1 MYDVIIIGAGA
12 SGLMAAATAASKGA
26 RVALLEHKDDIGKKI
41 LATGNGRCNFTNT
54 DMSVNRFHGSK
65 ALIKNGLSQFDHADT
80 IRFFKGLGIPAY
92 DNAGY
97 IYPNSRQAASVVAAF
112 RMELMRLHVD
122 VKTGVNITEIKP
134 GRITAK
140 DTKTAAYKASKK
152 KADDR
157 TCYCIQTDKGIFV
170 SKKLI
175 IACGLTA
182 SSKLGSNGSL
192 FRHIEALG
200 HHIQN
205 PLPALC
211 GFSCDGLNFKKI
223 TGVRCDAT
231 VASVIDG
238 QMTEQNTGELQ
249 LADYGISGIPVFQI
263 SSLMSRAID
272 KGQRVEVI
280 IDFLPTFSDD
290 ELYGYIRDRSSKTT
304 DNRSLNAMLN
314 GLLNNKLLL
323 ELIHKSG
330 VSPDKKGRLLTED
343 DCESLTRSIKH
354 TAVSVRKPRGVEF
367 AQVCAGGIYTKEID
381 VRTLESKIHPGLYF
395 CGELLDVDGIC
406 GGYNLQ
412 WAWTSGYIAGEMQ

>member
-12 SGLMAAATAASKGA
+12 SGLMAAAAAASKGA

-54 DMSVNRFHGSK
+54 DMSVNKFHGSK
-65 ALIKNGLSQFDHADT
+65 ALIKNGLSQFNYSDT
-80 IRFFKGLGIPAY
+80 ICFFKELGIPAY

-122 VKTGVNITEIKP
+122 VKTGINITDIKP
-134 GRITAK
+134 
-140 DTKTAAYKASKK
+140 
-152 KADDR
+152 ADDL
-157 TCYCIQTDKGIFV
+157 TGYSIQTDKGSFK
-170 SKKLI
+170 SKRLI

-182 SSKLGSNGSL
+182 SPKLGSDGSL
-192 FRHIEALG
+192 FRQIEALG
-200 HHIQN
+200 HHIQK

-263 SSLMSRAID
+263 SSLISRALD

-280 IDFLPTFSDD
+280 IDFLPAFSDD
-290 ELYGYIRDRSSKTT
+290 ELNGYIKDRSITTT
-304 DNRSLNAMLN
+304 DNRSLNEMLN

-330 VSPDKKGRLLTED
+330 VSPDKKGRLLTDD
-343 DCESLTRSIKH
+343 DCKSLTRSIKH
-354 TAVSVRKPRGVEF
+354 TAVSVKKPRGLEF

>member
-12 SGLMAAATAASKGA
+12 SGLMAAAAAASKGA

-54 DMSVNRFHGSK
+54 GMSVNKFHGSK
-65 ALIKNGLSQFDHADT
+65 ALIKNGLSQFNYSDT

-122 VKTGVNITEIKP
+122 VKTGINITDIKP
-134 GRITAK
+134 
-140 DTKTAAYKASKK
+140 
-152 KADDR
+152 ADDR
-157 TCYCIQTDKGIFV
+157 TGYCIQTDKGSFK
-170 SKKLI
+170 SKRLI

-182 SSKLGSNGSL
+182 SPKLGSDGSL
-192 FRHIEALG
+192 FRQIEALG
-200 HHIQN
+200 HHIQK

-263 SSLMSRAID
+263 SSLMSRALN
-272 KGQRVEVI
+272 KGQKVEVI
-280 IDFLPTFSDD
+280 IDFLPAFSDD
-290 ELYGYIRDRSSKTT
+290 ELNGYIKDRSITTT
-304 DNRSLNAMLN
+304 DNRSLNEMLN

-330 VSPDKKGRLLTED
+330 VSPDKKGRLLTDD
-343 DCESLTRSIKH
+343 DCKSLTRSIKH
-354 TAVSVRKPRGVEF
+354 TAVSVKKPRGLEF

>member
-12 SGLMAAATAASKGA
+12 SGLMAAAVAASKGA

-54 DMSVNRFHGSK
+54 DMSVNKFHGSK
-65 ALIKNGLSQFDHADT
+65 ALIKNGLSQFNYTDT
-80 IRFFKGLGIPAY
+80 IRFFKELGIPAY
-92 DNAGY
+92 DNEGY

-122 VKTGVNITEIKP
+122 VKTGISITEIKTA
-134 GRITAK
+134 RITAK
-140 DTKTAAYKASKK
+140 DTKSAANPATKK
-152 KADDR
+152 TDDR
-157 TCYCIQTDKGIFV
+157 TGYCIQTDKGSFK
-170 SKKLI
+170 SKRLI

-182 SSKLGSNGSL
+182 SPKLGSDGSL
-192 FRHIEALG
+192 FRQIE
-200 HHIQN
+200 
-205 PLPALC
+205 
-211 GFSCDGLNFKKI
+211 
-223 TGVRCDAT
+223 
-231 VASVIDG
+231 VIDG

-263 SSLMSRAID
+263 SSLMSRALD

-280 IDFLPTFSDD
+280 IDFLPAFSDD
-290 ELYGYIRDRSSKTT
+290 ELNGYIKDRSITTT
-304 DNRSLNAMLN
+304 DNRSLNEMLN

-330 VSPDKKGRLLTED
+330 VSPDKKGRLLTDD
-343 DCESLTRSIKH
+343 DCKSLTRSIKH
-354 TAVSVRKPRGVEF
+354 TAVSVKKPRGAEF

>member
-12 SGLMAAATAASKGA
+12 SGLMAAAAAASKGA

-54 DMSVNRFHGSK
+54 DMSVNKFHGSK
-65 ALIKNGLSQFDHADT
+65 ALIKNGLSQFNYSDT
-80 IRFFKGLGIPAY
+80 ICFFKELGIPAY

-122 VKTGVNITEIKP
+122 VKTGINITDIKP
-134 GRITAK
+134 
-140 DTKTAAYKASKK
+140 
-152 KADDR
+152 ADDR
-157 TCYCIQTDKGIFV
+157 TGYCIQTDKGSFK
-170 SKKLI
+170 SQRLI

-182 SSKLGSNGSL
+182 SPKFGSDGSL
-192 FRHIEALG
+192 FRQIEALG
-200 HHIQN
+200 HHIQK

-263 SSLMSRAID
+263 SSLMSRALN
-272 KGQRVEVI
+272 KGQKVEVI
-280 IDFLPTFSDD
+280 IDFLPAFSDD
-290 ELYGYIRDRSSKTT
+290 ELNGYIKDRSITTT
-304 DNRSLNAMLN
+304 DNRSLNEMLN

-330 VSPDKKGRLLTED
+330 VSPDKKGRLLTDD
-343 DCESLTRSIKH
+343 DCKSLTRSIKH
-354 TAVSVRKPRGVEF
+354 TAVSVKKPRGLEF

>member
-12 SGLMAAATAASKGA
+12 SGLMAAAAAASKGA

-54 DMSVNRFHGSK
+54 DMSVNKFHGSK
-65 ALIKNGLSQFDHADT
+65 ALIKNGLSQFNYANT
-80 IRFFKGLGIPAY
+80 IRFFKELGIPAY

-122 VKTGVNITEIKP
+122 MKTGINITDIKP
-134 GRITAK
+134 
-140 DTKTAAYKASKK
+140 
-152 KADDR
+152 ADDR
-157 TCYCIQTDKGIFV
+157 TGYCIQTDKGSFK
-170 SKKLI
+170 SKRLI

-182 SSKLGSNGSL
+182 SPKLGSDGSL
-192 FRHIEALG
+192 FRQIEALG
-200 HHIQN
+200 HHIQK

-263 SSLMSRAID
+263 SSLMSRALD
-272 KGQRVEVI
+272 KGQKVEVI
-280 IDFLPTFSDD
+280 IDFLPAFSDD
-290 ELYGYIRDRSSKTT
+290 ELNGYIKDRSITTT
-304 DNRSLNAMLN
+304 DNRSLNEMLN

-330 VSPDKKGRLLTED
+330 VSPDKKGRLLTD
-343 DCESLTRSIKH
+343 DNCKSLTRSIKH
-354 TAVSVRKPRGVEF
+354 TAVSVKKPRGVEF
-367 AQVCAGGIYTKEID
+367 AQVCAGGICTKEID

>member
-12 SGLMAAATAASKGA
+12 SGLMAAAVAASKGA

-54 DMSVNRFHGSK
+54 DMSVNKFHGSK
-65 ALIKNGLSQFDHADT
+65 ALIKNGLSQFNYSDT
-80 IRFFKGLGIPAY
+80 KRFFKELGIPAY

-122 VKTGVNITEIKP
+122 VKTGINITDIKP
-134 GRITAK
+134 
-140 DTKTAAYKASKK
+140 
-152 KADDR
+152 ADDR
-157 TCYCIQTDKGIFV
+157 TGYCIQTDKGSFK
-170 SKKLI
+170 SKRLI

-182 SSKLGSNGSL
+182 SPKLGSDGSL
-192 FRHIEALG
+192 FRQIEALG
-200 HHIQN
+200 HHIQK

-263 SSLMSRAID
+263 SSLMSRALD
-272 KGQRVEVI
+272 KGQKVEVI
-280 IDFLPTFSDD
+280 IDFLPAFSDD
-290 ELYGYIRDRSSKTT
+290 ELNGYIKDRSITTT
-304 DNRSLNAMLN
+304 DNRSLNEMLN

-330 VSPDKKGRLLTED
+330 VSPDKKGRLLTDD
-343 DCESLTRSIKH
+343 DCKSLTRSIKH
-354 TAVSVRKPRGVEF
+354 TAVSVKKPRGAEF

>member
-12 SGLMAAATAASKGA
+12 SGLMAAAAAASKGA

-54 DMSVNRFHGSK
+54 DMSVNKFHGSK
-65 ALIKNGLSQFDHADT
+65 ALIKNGLSQFNYSDT

-122 VKTGVNITEIKP
+122 VKTGINITDIKP
-134 GRITAK
+134 
-140 DTKTAAYKASKK
+140 
-152 KADDR
+152 ADDR
-157 TCYCIQTDKGIFV
+157 TGYCIQTDKGSFK
-170 SKKLI
+170 SKRLI

-182 SSKLGSNGSL
+182 SPKLGSDGSL
-192 FRHIEALG
+192 FRQIEALG
-200 HHIQN
+200 HHIQK

-263 SSLMSRAID
+263 SSLMSRALN
-272 KGQRVEVI
+272 KGQKVEVI
-280 IDFLPTFSDD
+280 IDFLPAFSDD
-290 ELYGYIRDRSSKTT
+290 ELNGYIKDRSITTT
-304 DNRSLNAMLN
+304 DNRSLNEMLN

-330 VSPDKKGRLLTED
+330 VSPDKKGRLLTDD
-343 DCESLTRSIKH
+343 DCKSFTRSIKH
-354 TAVSVRKPRGVEF
+354 TAVSVKKPRGLEF

>member
-12 SGLMAAATAASKGA
+12 SGLMAAAAAASKGA

-54 DMSVNRFHGSK
+54 DMSVNKFHGSK
-65 ALIKNGLSQFDHADT
+65 ALIKNGLSQFNYSDT

-122 VKTGVNITEIKP
+122 VKTGINITDIKP
-134 GRITAK
+134 
-140 DTKTAAYKASKK
+140 
-152 KADDR
+152 ADDR
-157 TCYCIQTDKGIFV
+157 TGYCIQTDKGSFK
-170 SKKLI
+170 SKRLI

-182 SSKLGSNGSL
+182 SPKLGSDGSL
-192 FRHIEALG
+192 FRQIEALG
-200 HHIQN
+200 HHIQK

-263 SSLMSRAID
+263 SSLMSRALN
-272 KGQRVEVI
+272 KGQKVEVI
-280 IDFLPTFSDD
+280 IDFLPAFSDD
-290 ELYGYIRDRSSKTT
+290 ELNGYIKDRSITTT
-304 DNRSLNAMLN
+304 DNRSLNEMLN

-330 VSPDKKGRLLTED
+330 VSPDKKGRLLTDD
-343 DCESLTRSIKH
+343 DCKSLTRSIKY
-354 TAVSVRKPRGVEF
+354 TAVSVKKPRGLEF

>member
-12 SGLMAAATAASKGA
+12 SGLMAAAAAASKGA

-54 DMSVNRFHGSK
+54 DMSVNKFHGSK
-65 ALIKNGLSQFDHADT
+65 ALIKNGLSQFNYADT
-80 IRFFKGLGIPAY
+80 IRFFKELGIPAY

-122 VKTGVNITEIKP
+122 VKTGINITDIKP
-134 GRITAK
+134 
-140 DTKTAAYKASKK
+140 
-152 KADDR
+152 ADDR
-157 TCYCIQTDKGIFV
+157 TGYCIQTDKGSFK
-170 SKKLI
+170 SKRLI

-182 SSKLGSNGSL
+182 SPKLGSDGSL
-192 FRHIEALG
+192 FRQIEALG
-200 HHIQN
+200 HHIQK

-263 SSLMSRAID
+263 SSLMSRALD

-280 IDFLPTFSDD
+280 IDFLPAFSDD
-290 ELYGYIRDRSSKTT
+290 ELNGYIKDRSITTT
-304 DNRSLNAMLN
+304 DNRSLNEMLN

-323 ELIHKSG
+323 ELVHKSG
-330 VSPDKKGRLLTED
+330 VSPDKKGRLLTDD
-343 DCESLTRSIKH
+343 DCKSLTRSIKH
-354 TAVSVRKPRGVEF
+354 TAVSVKKPRGAEF
-367 AQVCAGGIYTKEID
+367 AQVCAGGICTKEID

>member
-12 SGLMAAATAASKGA
+12 SGLMAAAVAASKGA

-54 DMSVNRFHGSK
+54 DMSVNKFHGSK
-65 ALIKNGLSQFDHADT
+65 ALIKNGLSQFNYADT
-80 IRFFKGLGIPAY
+80 IRFFKELGIPAY

-122 VKTGVNITEIKP
+122 VKTGINITDIKP
-134 GRITAK
+134 
-140 DTKTAAYKASKK
+140 
-152 KADDR
+152 ADDW
-157 TCYCIQTDKGIFV
+157 TGYCIQTDKGSFK
-170 SKKLI
+170 SKRLI

-182 SSKLGSNGSL
+182 SPKLGSDGSL
-192 FRHIEALG
+192 FRQIEALG
-200 HHIQN
+200 HHIQK

-249 LADYGISGIPVFQI
+249 LADYGISGIPVFQT
-263 SSLMSRAID
+263 SSLMSRALD

-280 IDFLPTFSDD
+280 IDFLPAFSDD
-290 ELYGYIRDRSSKTT
+290 ELNGYIKDRSITTT
-304 DNRSLNAMLN
+304 DNRSLNEMLN

-330 VSPDKKGRLLTED
+330 VSPDKKGRLLTDD
-343 DCESLTRSIKH
+343 DCKSLTRSIKH
-354 TAVSVRKPRGVEF
+354 TAVSVKKPRGAEF

>member
-12 SGLMAAATAASKGA
+12 SGLMAAAAAASKGA

-54 DMSVNRFHGSK
+54 DMSVNKFHGSK
-65 ALIKNGLSQFDHADT
+65 ALIKNGLSQFNYSDT
-80 IRFFKGLGIPAY
+80 ICFFKELGIPAY

-122 VKTGVNITEIKP
+122 VKTGINITDIKP
-134 GRITAK
+134 
-140 DTKTAAYKASKK
+140 
-152 KADDR
+152 ADDR
-157 TCYCIQTDKGIFV
+157 TGYCIQTNKGSFK
-170 SKKLI
+170 SKRLI

-182 SSKLGSNGSL
+182 SPKLGSDGSL
-192 FRHIEALG
+192 FRQIEALG
-200 HHIQN
+200 HHIQK

-263 SSLMSRAID
+263 SSLMSRALN
-272 KGQRVEVI
+272 KGQKVEVI
-280 IDFLPTFSDD
+280 IDFLPAFSDD
-290 ELYGYIRDRSSKTT
+290 ELNGYIKDRSITTT
-304 DNRSLNAMLN
+304 DNRSLNEMLN

-330 VSPDKKGRLLTED
+330 VSPDKKGRLLTDD
-343 DCESLTRSIKH
+343 DCKSLTRSIKH
-354 TAVSVRKPRGVEF
+354 TAVSVKKPRGLEF

>member
-12 SGLMAAATAASKGA
+12 SGMMAAATAASKGA

-54 DMSVNRFHGSK
+54 DMSANRFHGSK
-65 ALIKNGLSQFDHADT
+65 TLIKNGLSQFDHADT

-122 VKTGVNITEIKP
+122 VKTGIKITEIKAA
-134 GRITAK
+134 RITAK
-140 DTKTAAYKASKK
+140 DTKTAANPS
-152 KADDR
+152 
-157 TCYCIQTDKGIFV
+157 CYCIQTDKGSFE

-182 SSKLGSNGSL
+182 SPKLGSDGSL
-192 FRHIEALG
+192 FRMIEALG
-200 HHIQN
+200 HHIQK

-263 SSLMSRAID
+263 SSLMSRALD
-272 KGQRVEVI
+272 KGQMVDVI
-280 IDFLPTFSDD
+280 IDFLPAFSDD
-290 ELYGYIRDRSSKTT
+290 SLYRYIKDRSTTTT
-304 DNRSLNAMLN
+304 DNRSLNEMLN

-330 VSPDKKGRLLTED
+330 VSPDKKGRLLTDD

-354 TAVSVRKPRGVEF
+354 TSVSVKKPRGAEF

>member
-12 SGLMAAATAASKGA
+12 SGLMAAAAAASKGA

-54 DMSVNRFHGSK
+54 DMSVNKFHGSK
-65 ALIKNGLSQFDHADT
+65 ALIKNGLSQFNYADT

-122 VKTGVNITEIKP
+122 VKTGINITDIKP
-134 GRITAK
+134 
-140 DTKTAAYKASKK
+140 
-152 KADDR
+152 ADDR
-157 TCYCIQTDKGIFV
+157 TGYCIQTDKGSFK
-170 SKKLI
+170 SKRLI

-182 SSKLGSNGSL
+182 SPKLGSDGSL
-192 FRHIEALG
+192 FRQIEALG
-200 HHIQN
+200 HHIQK

-263 SSLMSRAID
+263 SSLMSRALN
-272 KGQRVEVI
+272 KGQKVEVI
-280 IDFLPTFSDD
+280 IDFLPAFSDD
-290 ELYGYIRDRSSKTT
+290 ELNGYIKDRSITTT
-304 DNRSLNAMLN
+304 DNRSLNEMLN

-330 VSPDKKGRLLTED
+330 VSPDKKGRLLTDD
-343 DCESLTRSIKH
+343 DCKSLTRSIKH
-354 TAVSVRKPRGVEF
+354 TAVSVKKPRGLEF

>member
-12 SGLMAAATAASKGA
+12 SGLMAAAAAASKGA

-54 DMSVNRFHGSK
+54 DMSVNKFHGSK
-65 ALIKNGLSQFDHADT
+65 ALIKNGLSQFNYSDT

-122 VKTGVNITEIKP
+122 VKTGINITDIKP
-134 GRITAK
+134 
-140 DTKTAAYKASKK
+140 
-152 KADDR
+152 ADDR
-157 TCYCIQTDKGIFV
+157 TGYCIQTDKGSFK
-170 SKKLI
+170 SKRLI

-182 SSKLGSNGSL
+182 SPKLGSDGSL
-192 FRHIEALG
+192 FRQIEALG
-200 HHIQN
+200 HHIQK

-263 SSLMSRAID
+263 SSLMSRALD

-280 IDFLPTFSDD
+280 IDFLPAFSDD
-290 ELYGYIRDRSSKTT
+290 ELNGYIKDRSITTT
-304 DNRSLNAMLN
+304 DNRSLNEMLN

-330 VSPDKKGRLLTED
+330 VSPDKKGRLLTDD
-343 DCESLTRSIKH
+343 DCKSLTRSIKH
-354 TAVSVRKPRGVEF
+354 TAVSVKKPRGAEF

>member
-12 SGLMAAATAASKGA
+12 SGLMAAAAAASKGA

-54 DMSVNRFHGSK
+54 DMSVNKFHGSK
-65 ALIKNGLSQFDHADT
+65 ALIKNGLSQFNYSDT
-80 IRFFKGLGIPAY
+80 ICFFKELGIPAY

-122 VKTGVNITEIKP
+122 VKTGINITDIKP
-134 GRITAK
+134 
-140 DTKTAAYKASKK
+140 
-152 KADDR
+152 ADDR
-157 TCYCIQTDKGIFV
+157 TGYCIQTDKGSFK
-170 SKKLI
+170 SKRLI

-182 SSKLGSNGSL
+182 SPKLGSDGSL
-192 FRHIEALG
+192 FRQIEALG
-200 HHIQN
+200 HHIQK

-263 SSLMSRAID
+263 SSLMSRALN
-272 KGQRVEVI
+272 KGQKVEVI
-280 IDFLPTFSDD
+280 IDFLPAFSDD
-290 ELYGYIRDRSSKTT
+290 ELNGYIKDRSITTT
-304 DNRSLNAMLN
+304 DNRSLNEMLN

-330 VSPDKKGRLLTED
+330 VSPDKKGRLLTDD
-343 DCESLTRSIKH
+343 DCKSLTRSIKH
-354 TAVSVRKPRGVEF
+354 TAVSVKKPRGLEF
-367 AQVCAGGIYTKEID
+367 AQVCASGIYTKEID

>member
-12 SGLMAAATAASKGA
+12 SGLMAAAVAASKGA

-54 DMSVNRFHGSK
+54 DMSVNKFHGSK
-65 ALIKNGLSQFDHADT
+65 ALIKNGLSQFNYADT
-80 IRFFKGLGIPAY
+80 IRFFKELGIPAY

-122 VKTGVNITEIKP
+122 VKTGINITDIKP
-134 GRITAK
+134 
-140 DTKTAAYKASKK
+140 
-152 KADDR
+152 ADDR
-157 TCYCIQTDKGIFV
+157 TGYCIQTDKGSFK
-170 SKKLI
+170 SKRLI

-182 SSKLGSNGSL
+182 SPKLGSDGSL
-192 FRHIEALG
+192 FRQIEALG
-200 HHIQN
+200 HHIQK

-263 SSLMSRAID
+263 SSLMSRALD

-280 IDFLPTFSDD
+280 IDFLPAFSDD
-290 ELYGYIRDRSSKTT
+290 ELNGYIKDRSITTT
-304 DNRSLNAMLN
+304 DNRSLNEMLN

-330 VSPDKKGRLLTED
+330 VSPDKKGRLLTDD
-343 DCESLTRSIKH
+343 DCKSLTRSIKH
-354 TAVSVRKPRGVEF
+354 TAVSVKKPRGVEF

>member
-12 SGLMAAATAASKGA
+12 SGLMAAAAAASKGA

-54 DMSVNRFHGSK
+54 DMSVNKFHGSK
-65 ALIKNGLSQFDHADT
+65 ALIKNGLSQFNYSDT

-122 VKTGVNITEIKP
+122 VKTGINITDIKP
-134 GRITAK
+134 
-140 DTKTAAYKASKK
+140 
-152 KADDR
+152 ADDR
-157 TCYCIQTDKGIFV
+157 TGYCIQTDKGSFK
-170 SKKLI
+170 SKRLI

-182 SSKLGSNGSL
+182 SPKLGSDGSL
-192 FRHIEALG
+192 FRQIEALG
-200 HHIQN
+200 HHIQK

-263 SSLMSRAID
+263 SSLMSRALN
-272 KGQRVEVI
+272 KGQKVEVI
-280 IDFLPTFSDD
+280 IDFLPAFSDD
-290 ELYGYIRDRSSKTT
+290 ELNGYIKDRSITTT
-304 DNRSLNAMLN
+304 DNRSLNEMLN

-330 VSPDKKGRLLTED
+330 VSPDTKGRLLTDD
-343 DCESLTRSIKH
+343 DCKSLTRSIKH
-354 TAVSVRKPRGVEF
+354 TAVSVKKPRGLEF

>member
-12 SGLMAAATAASKGA
+12 SGLMAAAAAASKGA

-54 DMSVNRFHGSK
+54 DMSVNKFHGSK
-65 ALIKNGLSQFDHADT
+65 ALIKNGLSQFNYSDT
-80 IRFFKGLGIPAY
+80 IRFFKELGILAY

-122 VKTGVNITEIKP
+122 VKTGINITDIKP
-134 GRITAK
+134 
-140 DTKTAAYKASKK
+140 
-152 KADDR
+152 ADDR
-157 TCYCIQTDKGIFV
+157 TGYCIQTDKGSFK
-170 SKKLI
+170 SKRLI

-182 SSKLGSNGSL
+182 SPKLGSDGSL
-192 FRHIEALG
+192 FRQIEALG
-200 HHIQN
+200 HHIQK

-263 SSLMSRAID
+263 SSLMSRALD
-272 KGQRVEVI
+272 KGQRGEVI
-280 IDFLPTFSDD
+280 IDFLPAFSDD
-290 ELYGYIRDRSSKTT
+290 ELNGYIKDRSITTT
-304 DNRSLNAMLN
+304 DNRSLNEMLN

-330 VSPDKKGRLLTED
+330 VSPDKKGRLLTDD
-343 DCESLTRSIKH
+343 DCKSLTRSIKH
-354 TAVSVRKPRGVEF
+354 TAVSVKKPRGVEF

>member
-54 DMSVNRFHGSK
+54 DMSVNKFHGSK
-65 ALIKNGLSQFDHADT
+65 ALIKNGLSQFNYADT
-80 IRFFKGLGIPAY
+80 IRFFKELGIPAY

-122 VKTGVNITEIKP
+122 VKTGISITDIKP
-134 GRITAK
+134 
-140 DTKTAAYKASKK
+140 
-152 KADDR
+152 ADDR
-157 TCYCIQTDKGIFV
+157 PGYCIQTDQGSFK
-170 SKKLI
+170 SKRLI

-182 SSKLGSNGSL
+182 SPKLGSDGSL
-192 FRHIEALG
+192 FRQIEALG
-200 HHIQN
+200 HHIQK

-211 GFSCDGLNFKKI
+211 GFSCDDLNFKKI

-263 SSLMSRAID
+263 SSLMSRALD

-280 IDFLPTFSDD
+280 IDFLPAFSDD
-290 ELYGYIRDRSSKTT
+290 ELNGYIKDRSITTT
-304 DNRSLNAMLN
+304 DNRSLNEMLN

-330 VSPDKKGRLLTED
+330 VSPDKKGRLLTDD
-343 DCESLTRSIKH
+343 DCKSLTRSIKH
-354 TAVSVRKPRGVEF
+354 TAVSVKKPRGVEF

>member
-1 MYDVIIIGAGA
+1 MYDLIIIGAGA
-12 SGLMAAATAASKGA
+12 SGLMAAAAAASKGA

-54 DMSVNRFHGSK
+54 DMSVNKFHGSK
-65 ALIKNGLSQFDHADT
+65 ALIKNGLAQFNYADT
-80 IRFFKGLGIPAY
+80 IRFFKELGIPAY

-122 VKTGVNITEIKP
+122 VKTGINITDIKP
-134 GRITAK
+134 
-140 DTKTAAYKASKK
+140 
-152 KADDR
+152 ADDR
-157 TCYCIQTDKGIFV
+157 TGYCIQTDKGSFK
-170 SKKLI
+170 SKRLI

-182 SSKLGSNGSL
+182 SPKLGSDGSL
-192 FRHIEALG
+192 FRQIEALG
-200 HHIQN
+200 HHIQK

-263 SSLMSRAID
+263 SSLMSRALD

-280 IDFLPTFSDD
+280 IDFLPAFSDD
-290 ELYGYIRDRSSKTT
+290 ELNGYIKDRSITTT
-304 DNRSLNAMLN
+304 DNRSLNEMLN

-323 ELIHKSG
+323 ELVHKSG
-330 VSPDKKGRLLTED
+330 VSPDKKGRLLTDD
-343 DCESLTRSIKH
+343 DCKSLTRSIKH
-354 TAVSVRKPRGVEF
+354 TAVSVKKPRGAEF
-367 AQVCAGGIYTKEID
+367 AQVCAGGICTKEID

>member
-12 SGLMAAATAASKGA
+12 SGLMAAAAAASKGA

-54 DMSVNRFHGSK
+54 DMSVNKFHGSK
-65 ALIKNGLSQFDHADT
+65 ALIKNGLSQFNYADT
-80 IRFFKGLGIPAY
+80 IRFFKELGIPAY

-122 VKTGVNITEIKP
+122 VKTGINITDIKP
-134 GRITAK
+134 
-140 DTKTAAYKASKK
+140 
-152 KADDR
+152 ADDR
-157 TCYCIQTDKGIFV
+157 TGYCIQTDKGSFK
-170 SKKLI
+170 SKRLI

-182 SSKLGSNGSL
+182 SPKLGSDGSL
-192 FRHIEALG
+192 FRQIEALG
-200 HHIQN
+200 HHIQK

-231 VASVIDG
+231 VASVIDS

-263 SSLMSRAID
+263 SSLMSRALD

-280 IDFLPTFSDD
+280 IDFLPAFSDD
-290 ELYGYIRDRSSKTT
+290 ELNGYIKDRSITTT
-304 DNRSLNAMLN
+304 DNRSLNEMLN

-330 VSPDKKGRLLTED
+330 VSPDKKGRLLTD
-343 DCESLTRSIKH
+343 DNCKSLTRSIKH
-354 TAVSVRKPRGVEF
+354 TAVSVKKPRGVEF
-367 AQVCAGGIYTKEID
+367 AQVCAGGICTKEID

>member
-12 SGLMAAATAASKGA
+12 SGLMAAAVAASKGA

-54 DMSVNRFHGSK
+54 DMSVNKFHGSK
-65 ALIKNGLSQFDHADT
+65 ALIKNGLSQFNYSDT
-80 IRFFKGLGIPAY
+80 ICFFKELGIPAY

-122 VKTGVNITEIKP
+122 VKTGINITDIKP
-134 GRITAK
+134 
-140 DTKTAAYKASKK
+140 
-152 KADDR
+152 ADDR
-157 TCYCIQTDKGIFV
+157 TGYCIQTDKGSFK
-170 SKKLI
+170 SKRLI

-182 SSKLGSNGSL
+182 SPKLGSDGSL
-192 FRHIEALG
+192 FRQIEALG
-200 HHIQN
+200 HHIQK

-263 SSLMSRAID
+263 SSLMSRALN
-272 KGQRVEVI
+272 KGQKVEVI
-280 IDFLPTFSDD
+280 IDFLPAFSDD
-290 ELYGYIRDRSSKTT
+290 ELNGYIKDRSITTT
-304 DNRSLNAMLN
+304 DNRSLNEMLN

-330 VSPDKKGRLLTED
+330 VSPDKKGRLLTDD
-343 DCESLTRSIKH
+343 DCKSLTRSIKH
-354 TAVSVRKPRGVEF
+354 TAVSVKKPRGLEF

>member
-12 SGLMAAATAASKGA
+12 SGLVAAAAAASKGA

-54 DMSVNRFHGSK
+54 DMSVNKFHGSK
-65 ALIKNGLSQFDHADT
+65 ALIKNGLSQFNYSDT

-122 VKTGVNITEIKP
+122 VKTGINITDIKP
-134 GRITAK
+134 
-140 DTKTAAYKASKK
+140 
-152 KADDR
+152 ADDR
-157 TCYCIQTDKGIFV
+157 TGYCIQTDKGSFK
-170 SKKLI
+170 SKRLI

-182 SSKLGSNGSL
+182 SPKLGSDGSL
-192 FRHIEALG
+192 FRQIEALG
-200 HHIQN
+200 HHIQK

-263 SSLMSRAID
+263 SSLMSRALD

-280 IDFLPTFSDD
+280 IDFLPAFSDD
-290 ELYGYIRDRSSKTT
+290 ELNGYIKDRSITTT
-304 DNRSLNAMLN
+304 DNRSLNEMLN

-330 VSPDKKGRLLTED
+330 VSPDKKGRLLTDD
-343 DCESLTRSIKH
+343 DCKSLTRSIKH
-354 TAVSVRKPRGVEF
+354 TAVSVKKPRGAEF

>member
-12 SGLMAAATAASKGA
+12 SGLMAAAAAASKGA

-54 DMSVNRFHGSK
+54 NMSVNKFHGSK
-65 ALIKNGLSQFDHADT
+65 ALIKNGLSQFNYSDT
-80 IRFFKGLGIPAY
+80 IRFFKELGIPAY

-97 IYPNSRQAASVVAAF
+97 IYPNSRQATSVVAAF

-122 VKTGVNITEIKP
+122 VKTGISITEIKTA
-134 GRITAK
+134 GITAE
-140 DTKTAAYKASKK
+140 DTNSAANPATNKKT
-152 KADDR
+152 DDR
-157 TCYCIQTDKGIFV
+157 TGYCIQTDKGSFK
-170 SKKLI
+170 SKRLI

-182 SSKLGSNGSL
+182 SPKLG
-192 FRHIEALG
+192 
-200 HHIQN
+200 
-205 PLPALC
+205 
-211 GFSCDGLNFKKI
+211 SCDGLNFKKI

-263 SSLMSRAID
+263 SSLMSRALD

-280 IDFLPTFSDD
+280 IDFLPAFSDD
-290 ELYGYIRDRSSKTT
+290 ELNGYIKDRSITTT
-304 DNRSLNAMLN
+304 DNRSLNEMLN

-330 VSPDKKGRLLTED
+330 VSPDKKGRLLTDD
-343 DCESLTRSIKH
+343 DCKSLTRSIKH
-354 TAVSVRKPRGVEF
+354 TAVSVKKPRGAEF

>member
-12 SGLMAAATAASKGA
+12 SGLMAAAAAASKGA

-54 DMSVNRFHGSK
+54 DMSVNKFHGSK
-65 ALIKNGLSQFDHADT
+65 ALIKNGLSQFNYADT
-80 IRFFKGLGIPAY
+80 IRFFKELGIPAY

-122 VKTGVNITEIKP
+122 VKTGINITDIKP
-134 GRITAK
+134 
-140 DTKTAAYKASKK
+140 
-152 KADDR
+152 ADDR
-157 TCYCIQTDKGIFV
+157 TGYCIQTDKGSFK
-170 SKKLI
+170 SKRLI

-182 SSKLGSNGSL
+182 SPKLGSDGSL
-192 FRHIEALG
+192 FRQIEALG
-200 HHIQN
+200 HHIQK

-263 SSLMSRAID
+263 SSLMSRALD

-280 IDFLPTFSDD
+280 IDFLPAFSDD
-290 ELYGYIRDRSSKTT
+290 ELYGYIKDRSSTTT
-304 DNRSLNAMLN
+304 DNRSLNEMLN

-330 VSPDKKGRLLTED
+330 VSPDKKGRLLTDD
-343 DCESLTRSIKH
+343 DCKSLTRSIKH
-354 TAVSVRKPRGVEF
+354 TAVSVKKPRGAEF

-381 VRTLESKIHPGLYF
+381 VCTLESKIHPGLYF

>member
-12 SGLMAAATAASKGA
+12 SGMMAAATAASKGA
-26 RVALLEHKDDIGKKI
+26 SVALLEHKDDIGKKI

-65 ALIKNGLSQFDHADT
+65 ALIKNGLSQFDYADT
-80 IRFFKGLGIPAY
+80 IRYFEKLGIPAY

-122 VKTGVNITEIKP
+122 VKTGVKITEIKTA
-134 GRITAK
+134 RITAK
-140 DTKTAAYKASKK
+140 DTKTTANPS
-152 KADDR
+152 
-157 TCYCIQTDKGIFV
+157 CYCIQTDKGSYE

-182 SSKLGSNGSL
+182 SPKLGSDGSL
-192 FRHIEALG
+192 FRQIEALG
-200 HHIQN
+200 HHIQK

-211 GFSCDGLNFKKI
+211 GFSCEGLNFKKI

-263 SSLMSRAID
+263 SSLMSRALD

-280 IDFLPTFSDD
+280 IDFLPAFSDD
-290 ELYGYIRDRSSKTT
+290 GLYRYIKDRSTAIT
-304 DNRSLNAMLN
+304 DNRSLNEMLN

>member
-54 DMSVNRFHGSK
+54 DMSVNKFHGSK
-65 ALIKNGLSQFDHADT
+65 SLIKNGLSQFNYADT
-80 IRFFKGLGIPAY
+80 IRFFKELGIPAY

-122 VKTGVNITEIKP
+122 VKTGISITDIKP
-134 GRITAK
+134 
-140 DTKTAAYKASKK
+140 
-152 KADDR
+152 ADDR
-157 TCYCIQTDKGIFV
+157 PGYCIQTDQGSFK
-170 SKKLI
+170 SKRLI

-182 SSKLGSNGSL
+182 SPKLGSDGSL
-192 FRHIEALG
+192 FRQIETLG
-200 HHIQN
+200 HHIQK

-280 IDFLPTFSDD
+280 IDFLPAFSDD
-290 ELYGYIRDRSSKTT
+290 ELNRYIKDRIITTT
-304 DNRSLNAMLN
+304 DNRSLNEMLN

-330 VSPDKKGRLLTED
+330 VSPDKKGRLLTDD
-343 DCESLTRSIKH
+343 DCKSLTRSIKH
-354 TAVSVRKPRGVEF
+354 TAVSVKKPRGVEF

>member
-12 SGLMAAATAASKGA
+12 SGLMAAAVAASKGA

-54 DMSVNRFHGSK
+54 DMSVNKFHGSK
-65 ALIKNGLSQFDHADT
+65 ALIKNGLSQFNYSDT
-80 IRFFKGLGIPAY
+80 IRFFKELGIPAY

-122 VKTGVNITEIKP
+122 VKTGINITDIKP
-134 GRITAK
+134 
-140 DTKTAAYKASKK
+140 
-152 KADDR
+152 ADDR
-157 TCYCIQTDKGIFV
+157 TGYCIQTDKGSFK
-170 SKKLI
+170 SKRLI

-182 SSKLGSNGSL
+182 SPKLGSDGSL
-192 FRHIEALG
+192 FRQIEALG
-200 HHIQN
+200 HHIQK

-263 SSLMSRAID
+263 SSLMSRALD
-272 KGQRVEVI
+272 KGQRVKVI
-280 IDFLPTFSDD
+280 IDFLPAFSDD
-290 ELYGYIRDRSSKTT
+290 ELNGYIKDRSITTT
-304 DNRSLNAMLN
+304 DNRSLNEMLN

-330 VSPDKKGRLLTED
+330 VSPDKKGRLLTDD
-343 DCESLTRSIKH
+343 DCKSLTRSIKH
-354 TAVSVRKPRGVEF
+354 TAVSVKKPRGLEF

>member
-54 DMSVNRFHGSK
+54 DMSVNKFHGSK
-65 ALIKNGLSQFDHADT
+65 SLIKNGLSQFNYADT
-80 IRFFKGLGIPAY
+80 IRFFKELGIPAY

-122 VKTGVNITEIKP
+122 VKTGINITDIKP
-134 GRITAK
+134 
-140 DTKTAAYKASKK
+140 
-152 KADDR
+152 ADDR
-157 TCYCIQTDKGIFV
+157 TGYCIQTDKGSFK
-170 SKKLI
+170 SKRLI

-182 SSKLGSNGSL
+182 SPKLGSDGSL
-192 FRHIEALG
+192 FRQIEALG
-200 HHIQN
+200 HHIQK

-263 SSLMSRAID
+263 SSLMSRALD
-272 KGQRVEVI
+272 KGQKVEVI
-280 IDFLPTFSDD
+280 IDFLPAFSDD
-290 ELYGYIRDRSSKTT
+290 ELNGYIKDRSITTT
-304 DNRSLNAMLN
+304 DNRSLNEMLN

-330 VSPDKKGRLLTED
+330 VSPDKKGRLLTDD
-343 DCESLTRSIKH
+343 DCKSLTRSIKH
-354 TAVSVRKPRGVEF
+354 TAVSVKKPRGLEF

>member
-12 SGLMAAATAASKGA
+12 SGLMAAAAAASKGA

-54 DMSVNRFHGSK
+54 DMSVNKFHGSK
-65 ALIKNGLSQFDHADT
+65 ALIKNGLSQFNYSDT
-80 IRFFKGLGIPAY
+80 ICFFKELGIPAY

-122 VKTGVNITEIKP
+122 VKTGINITDIKP
-134 GRITAK
+134 
-140 DTKTAAYKASKK
+140 
-152 KADDR
+152 ADDR
-157 TCYCIQTDKGIFV
+157 TGYCIQTDKGSFK
-170 SKKLI
+170 SKRLI

-182 SSKLGSNGSL
+182 SPKLGSDGSL
-192 FRHIEALG
+192 FRQIEALG
-200 HHIQN
+200 HHIQK

-263 SSLMSRAID
+263 SSLMSRALN
-272 KGQRVEVI
+272 KGQKVEVI
-280 IDFLPTFSDD
+280 IDFLPAFSDD
-290 ELYGYIRDRSSKTT
+290 ELNGYIKDKSITTT
-304 DNRSLNAMLN
+304 DNRSLNEMLN

-330 VSPDKKGRLLTED
+330 VSPDKKGRLLTDD
-343 DCESLTRSIKH
+343 DCKSLTRSIKH
-354 TAVSVRKPRGVEF
+354 TAVSVKKPRGLEF

>member
-12 SGLMAAATAASKGA
+12 SGLMAAAAAASKGA

-54 DMSVNRFHGSK
+54 DMSVNKFHGSK
-65 ALIKNGLSQFDHADT
+65 ALIKNGLAQFNYADT
-80 IRFFKGLGIPAY
+80 IRFFKELGIPAY

-122 VKTGVNITEIKP
+122 VKTGINITDIKP
-134 GRITAK
+134 
-140 DTKTAAYKASKK
+140 
-152 KADDR
+152 ADDR
-157 TCYCIQTDKGIFV
+157 TGYCIQTDKGSFK
-170 SKKLI
+170 SKRLI

-182 SSKLGSNGSL
+182 SPKLGSDGSL
-192 FRHIEALG
+192 FRQIEALG
-200 HHIQN
+200 HHIQK

-263 SSLMSRAID
+263 SSLMSRALN
-272 KGQRVEVI
+272 KGQKVEVI
-280 IDFLPTFSDD
+280 IDFLPAFSDD
-290 ELYGYIRDRSSKTT
+290 ELNGYIKDRSITTT
-304 DNRSLNAMLN
+304 DNRSLNEMLN

-330 VSPDKKGRLLTED
+330 VSPDKKGRLLTDD
-343 DCESLTRSIKH
+343 DCKSLTRSIKH
-354 TAVSVRKPRGVEF
+354 TAVSVKKPRGAEF

>member
-12 SGLMAAATAASKGA
+12 SGLMAAAAAASKGA

-54 DMSVNRFHGSK
+54 DMSVNKFHGSK
-65 ALIKNGLSQFDHADT
+65 ALIKNGLSQFNYADT
-80 IRFFKGLGIPAY
+80 IRFFKELGIPAY

-122 VKTGVNITEIKP
+122 VKTGINITDIKP
-134 GRITAK
+134 
-140 DTKTAAYKASKK
+140 
-152 KADDR
+152 ADDL
-157 TCYCIQTDKGIFV
+157 TGYSIQTDKGSFK
-170 SKKLI
+170 SKRLI

-182 SSKLGSNGSL
+182 SPKLGSDGSL
-192 FRHIEALG
+192 FRQIEALG
-200 HHIQN
+200 HHIQK

-263 SSLMSRAID
+263 SSLISRALD

-280 IDFLPTFSDD
+280 IDFLPAFSDD
-290 ELYGYIRDRSSKTT
+290 ELNGYIKDRSITTT
-304 DNRSLNAMLN
+304 DNRSLNEMLN

-330 VSPDKKGRLLTED
+330 VSPDKKGRLLTDD
-343 DCESLTRSIKH
+343 DCKSLTRSIKH
-354 TAVSVRKPRGVEF
+354 TAVSVKKPRGLEF

>member
-12 SGLMAAATAASKGA
+12 SGLMAAAAAASKGA

-54 DMSVNRFHGSK
+54 DMSVNKFHGSK
-65 ALIKNGLSQFDHADT
+65 ALIKNGLAQFNYADT
-80 IRFFKGLGIPAY
+80 IRFFKELGIPAY

-122 VKTGVNITEIKP
+122 VKTGINITDIKP
-134 GRITAK
+134 
-140 DTKTAAYKASKK
+140 
-152 KADDR
+152 ADDR
-157 TCYCIQTDKGIFV
+157 TGYCIQTDKGSFK
-170 SKKLI
+170 SKRLI

-182 SSKLGSNGSL
+182 SPKLGSDGSL
-192 FRHIEALG
+192 FRQIEALG
-200 HHIQN
+200 HHIQK
-205 PLPALC
+205 PLPTLC

-263 SSLMSRAID
+263 SSLMSRALN
-272 KGQRVEVI
+272 KGQKVEVI
-280 IDFLPTFSDD
+280 IDFLPAFSDD
-290 ELYGYIRDRSSKTT
+290 ELNGYIKDRSITTT
-304 DNRSLNAMLN
+304 DNRSLNEMLN

-330 VSPDKKGRLLTED
+330 VSPDKKGRLLTDD
-343 DCESLTRSIKH
+343 DCKSLTRSIKH
-354 TAVSVRKPRGVEF
+354 TAVSVKKPRGAEF

>member
-12 SGLMAAATAASKGA
+12 SGLMAAAAAASKGA

-54 DMSVNRFHGSK
+54 DMSVNKFHGSK
-65 ALIKNGLSQFDHADT
+65 ALIKNGLSQFNYADT
-80 IRFFKGLGIPAY
+80 IRFFKELGIPAY

-122 VKTGVNITEIKP
+122 VKTGISITDIKP
-134 GRITAK
+134 
-140 DTKTAAYKASKK
+140 
-152 KADDR
+152 ADDR
-157 TCYCIQTDKGIFV
+157 PGYCIQTDQGCFK
-170 SKKLI
+170 SKRLI

-182 SSKLGSNGSL
+182 SPKLGSDGSL
-192 FRHIEALG
+192 FRQIEALG
-200 HHIQN
+200 HHIQK

-263 SSLMSRAID
+263 SSLMSRALD
-272 KGQRVEVI
+272 KGQMVEVI
-280 IDFLPTFSDD
+280 IDFLPAFSDD
-290 ELYGYIRDRSSKTT
+290 ELNGYIKDRIITTT
-304 DNRSLNAMLN
+304 DNRSLNEMLN

-330 VSPDKKGRLLTED
+330 VSPDKKGRLLTDD
-343 DCESLTRSIKH
+343 DCKSLTRSIKH
-354 TAVSVRKPRGVEF
+354 TAVSVKKPRGVEF

>member
-12 SGLMAAATAASKGA
+12 SGLMAAAVAASKGA

-54 DMSVNRFHGSK
+54 DMSVNKFHGNK
-65 ALIKNGLSQFDHADT
+65 ALIKNGLSQFNYADT
-80 IRFFKGLGIPAY
+80 IRFFKELGIPAY

-122 VKTGVNITEIKP
+122 VKTGINITDIKP
-134 GRITAK
+134 
-140 DTKTAAYKASKK
+140 
-152 KADDR
+152 ADDR
-157 TCYCIQTDKGIFV
+157 TGYCIQTDKGSFK
-170 SKKLI
+170 SKRLI

-182 SSKLGSNGSL
+182 SPKLGSDGSL
-192 FRHIEALG
+192 FRQIEALG
-200 HHIQN
+200 HHIQK

-263 SSLMSRAID
+263 SSLMSRALD
-272 KGQRVEVI
+272 KGQKVEVI
-280 IDFLPTFSDD
+280 IDFLPAFSDD
-290 ELYGYIRDRSSKTT
+290 ELNGYIKDRSITTT
-304 DNRSLNAMLN
+304 DNRSLNEMLN

-330 VSPDKKGRLLTED
+330 VSPDKKGRLLTDD
-343 DCESLTRSIKH
+343 DCKSLTRSIKH
-354 TAVSVRKPRGVEF
+354 TAVSVKKPRGAEF

>member
-12 SGLMAAATAASKGA
+12 SGLMAAAAAASKGA

-54 DMSVNRFHGSK
+54 DMSVNKFHGSK
-65 ALIKNGLSQFDHADT
+65 ALIKNGLSQFNYADT
-80 IRFFKGLGIPAY
+80 IRFFKELGIPAY

-122 VKTGVNITEIKP
+122 VKTGINITDIKP
-134 GRITAK
+134 
-140 DTKTAAYKASKK
+140 
-152 KADDR
+152 ADDR
-157 TCYCIQTDKGIFV
+157 TGYCIQTDRGSFK
-170 SKKLI
+170 SKRLI

-182 SSKLGSNGSL
+182 SPKLGSDGSL
-192 FRHIEALG
+192 FRQIEALG
-200 HHIQN
+200 HHIQK

-263 SSLMSRAID
+263 SSLMSRALD

-280 IDFLPTFSDD
+280 IDFLPAFSDD
-290 ELYGYIRDRSSKTT
+290 ELNGYIKDRSITTT
-304 DNRSLNAMLN
+304 DNRSLNEMLN

-330 VSPDKKGRLLTED
+330 VSPDKKGKLLTDD
-343 DCESLTRSIKH
+343 DCKSLTRSIKH
-354 TAVSVRKPRGVEF
+354 TAVSVKKPRGVEF
-367 AQVCAGGIYTKEID
+367 AQVCAGGICTKEID

>member
-12 SGLMAAATAASKGA
+12 SGLMAAAVAASKGA

-54 DMSVNRFHGSK
+54 DMSVNKFHGSK
-65 ALIKNGLSQFDHADT
+65 ALIKNGLSQFNYSDT
-80 IRFFKGLGIPAY
+80 IRFFKELGIPAY

-122 VKTGVNITEIKP
+122 VKTGINITDIKP
-134 GRITAK
+134 
-140 DTKTAAYKASKK
+140 
-152 KADDR
+152 ADDR
-157 TCYCIQTDKGIFV
+157 TGYCIQTDKGSFK
-170 SKKLI
+170 SKRLI

-182 SSKLGSNGSL
+182 SPKLGSDGSL
-192 FRHIEALG
+192 FRQIEALG
-200 HHIQN
+200 HHIQK

-263 SSLMSRAID
+263 SSLMSRALD

-280 IDFLPTFSDD
+280 IDFLPAFSDD
-290 ELYGYIRDRSSKTT
+290 ELNGYIKDRSITTT
-304 DNRSLNAMLN
+304 DNRSLNEMLN

-330 VSPDKKGRLLTED
+330 VSPDKKGRLLTDD
-343 DCESLTRSIKH
+343 DCKSLTRSIKH
-354 TAVSVRKPRGVEF
+354 TAVSVKKPRGAEF